1 MDHFLEDAGHVAS
14 NVLNG
19 TELLK
24 VLKTGTVKKGSIQ
37 RFYLLIY
44 QKWSRIPKNQQLL
57 HV

>member
-1 MDHFLEDAGHVAS
+1 MVHFLEDAGHVAS

-24 VLKTGTVKKGSIQ
+24 VLKAGTVKKRSIQ

-44 QKWSRIPKNQQLL
+44 RK
-57 HV
+57 